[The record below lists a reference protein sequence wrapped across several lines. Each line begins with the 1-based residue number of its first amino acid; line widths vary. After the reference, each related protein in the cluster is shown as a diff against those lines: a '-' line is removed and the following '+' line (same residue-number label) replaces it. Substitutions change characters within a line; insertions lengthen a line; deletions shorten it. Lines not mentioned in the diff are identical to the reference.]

1 MTDVPE
7 HLTYLGYGFEKNS
20 TGFVSVDKQLP
31 RSAVNRNRLP
41 STPKRNRRQITLLSD
56 GILSEKDFACGLPL
70 RTANTIFPFTAV
82 TTSMLIQDVVFDSSF
97 LVQAAKNRVIVSVFN
112 DRGKKLGSRICPM
125 LSHRAASCL
134 SPPLLMRGTHHKNKR
149 SDGEDQIA
157 FAVKQHTG
165 SEPEKV
171 LSRCFCICFARQ
183 PTIPASS
190 NTCVASCI
198 ISLAI

>member
-1 MTDVPE
+1 MDYSVPENTLASVHPSKNRLPRSCDLSQLLLSKTAKSLAVTDVPE

-97 LVQAAKNRVIVSVFN
+97 LVQ
-112 DRGKKLGSRICPM
+112 
-125 LSHRAASCL
+125 
-134 SPPLLMRGTHHKNKR
+134 
-149 SDGEDQIA
+149 IA
-157 FAVKQHTG
+157 FAEKYQAG

-171 LSRCFCICFARQ
+171 LSR
-183 PTIPASS
+183 
-190 NTCVASCI
+190 
-198 ISLAI
+198 